1 MKERILKTLKFLSL
15 AIVLAF
21 AFPVAA
27 QQAGIVVKGQVVG
40 DEGEPLAGVTV
51 ISSDGKAGTA
61 TDVDGNYVLRLTA
74 PTTLTFSYIGYETEK
89 VKVTKSG
96 TRNVE
101 MSSSNLMLD
110 DVVVVGYG
118 TQKKINLTGSVQ
130 SVSSDEIIR
139 RSVSTGSAALQG
151 IVPGLSAVVSSGQ
164 PGNDQASLKLR
175 GQGSLNSST
184 SPLILI
190 DGIEGDMNRIDLNT
204 VESITVLK
212 DAASVSIYGSRA
224 SNGVILVTTKR
235 GKEGKVNVSFNG
247 YAGVNMPTTLPKP
260 VGAVQYM
267 QAVDAARVNNHQ
279 DPQYTD
285 MIALYQNGGVDNM
298 TYFDTD
304 WLGSVLKDYAWTQN
318 YSVSVSG
325 GNDRAKVY
333 ASAGYYKQEGMI
345 ENNEFS
351 RMSLRVNTDTK
362 VNDWLRVGADV
373 SVRQANAL
381 SPAMASASTIIG
393 YAMTFSP
400 LLPGINAD
408 GTYGKGNDSALNPIA
423 LTRNGGRNKSTA
435 PEYIVRATVNIDP
448 FEGLNIFGAYSWKR
462 NDAETSAFQTPYDY
476 YENGELIGSYPSTG
490 SSGSEQWGVTV
501 AKQFNL
507 QGTYEKTFNKKHY
520 FKAML
525 GFQSEQLDYHWI
537 TTGRSGYNYE
547 GYEDL
552 VHGDASTATNSSNR
566 YAWAM
571 LSYFYRFN
579 YIYDNRYLFEVNG
592 RYDGT
597 SRFKAGN
604 RWGFFPSFSAGW
616 RISEEEFYEPVKDVV
631 NEMKLRASYGE
642 LGNQAISGY
651 YPYSAS
657 ISSSTAYGYWFDE
670 EFSPGVAQTQLAN
683 EQISWEKSRQV
694 DVGVDLA
701 FFNNRFLVTG
711 DYYIRY
717 IDDMLQQFPVPL
729 FVSMTSPW
737 QNAGS
742 MRNNGWEL
750 SLTWQDRVG
759 DFSYYIRG
767 NLSDV
772 KNTVTNLYGKEYVG
786 TTITREGDPYG
797 SWYGYVADGL
807 FQSREEIESTPV
819 YGGNKDNVE
828 PGYIKYVDIDDD
840 GDIDGDD
847 RTIIGNPS
855 PRYEFGLTV
864 GGEWK
869 GLDFSVFFQG
879 VGKKDVYY
887 SGGGAR
893 PLSGNSTI
901 YEHQFDWWSED
912 NRDAKYPILLQDPT
926 GANQNNII
934 SSFWVKSGAYCR
946 LKNVVVGYTLPKEWV
961 EKAMLSKVRI
971 YASAQNALTIRNN
984 FYKGFDPEI
993 SSGGASM
1000 YPLNMSFLFGL
1011 NVEF

>member
-74 PTTLTFSYIGYETEK
+74 PTTLTFSYIGYEAEK

-435 PEYIVRATVNIDP
+435 PEYIVRATVNID
-448 FEGLNIFGAYSWKR
+448 
-462 NDAETSAFQTPYDY
+462 
-476 YENGELIGSYPSTG
+476 
-490 SSGSEQWGVTV
+490 
-501 AKQFNL
+501 
-507 QGTYEKTFNKKHY
+507 
-520 FKAML
+520 
-525 GFQSEQLDYHWI
+525 
-537 TTGRSGYNYE
+537 RS
-547 GYEDL
+547 
-552 VHGDASTATNSSNR
+552 
-566 YAWAM
+566 
-571 LSYFYRFN
+571 
-579 YIYDNRYLFEVNG
+579 
-592 RYDGT
+592 
-597 SRFKAGN
+597 
-604 RWGFFPSFSAGW
+604 
-616 RISEEEFYEPVKDVV
+616 
-631 NEMKLRASYGE
+631 
-642 LGNQAISGY
+642 
-651 YPYSAS
+651 
-657 ISSSTAYGYWFDE
+657 
-670 EFSPGVAQTQLAN
+670 
-683 EQISWEKSRQV
+683 
-694 DVGVDLA
+694 
-701 FFNNRFLVTG
+701 
-711 DYYIRY
+711 
-717 IDDMLQQFPVPL
+717 
-729 FVSMTSPW
+729 
-737 QNAGS
+737 
-742 MRNNGWEL
+742 
-750 SLTWQDRVG
+750 
-759 DFSYYIRG
+759 
-767 NLSDV
+767 
-772 KNTVTNLYGKEYVG
+772 
-786 TTITREGDPYG
+786 
-797 SWYGYVADGL
+797 
-807 FQSREEIESTPV
+807 
-819 YGGNKDNVE
+819 
-828 PGYIKYVDIDDD
+828 
-840 GDIDGDD
+840 
-847 RTIIGNPS
+847 
-855 PRYEFGLTV
+855 
-864 GGEWK
+864 
-869 GLDFSVFFQG
+869 
-879 VGKKDVYY
+879 
-887 SGGGAR
+887 
-893 PLSGNSTI
+893 
-901 YEHQFDWWSED
+901 
-912 NRDAKYPILLQDPT
+912 RD
-926 GANQNNII
+926 
-934 SSFWVKSGAYCR
+934 
-946 LKNVVVGYTLPKEWV
+946 
-961 EKAMLSKVRI
+961 
-971 YASAQNALTIRNN
+971 
-984 FYKGFDPEI
+984 
-993 SSGGASM
+993 
-1000 YPLNMSFLFGL
+1000 
-1011 NVEF
+1011 